1 AGRLLP
7 AGPQRREQVGAE
19 AEGPSPLKPGGAPGG
34 GPPAPA
40 SLFAS
45 VLAFLALLFPL
56 RTPAPKDSAVPV
68 STPASMGNQ
77 SFDTAL
83 SLLYGKTGPGFSG
96 LGTREECALLDDK
109 DPRMQYRVSSL
120 IATLPDPF
128 ASGLSY
134 YFDRYLSAIQQA
146 MAHADYVFDRGR
158 LPWAEQLRAASSGEA
173 KKGAPSPRFTG
184 QPGVLLFH
192 SKSRSQLIVVFVVGE
207 SPLEGIDKP
216 AFESALQQGDDLP
229 ERLCVPAG
237 EIESKNG
244 KGQRAP

>member
-1 AGRLLP
+1 
-7 AGPQRREQVGAE
+7 
-19 AEGPSPLKPGGAPGG
+19 
-34 GPPAPA
+34 
-40 SLFAS
+40 
-45 VLAFLALLFPL
+45 
-56 RTPAPKDSAVPV
+56 
-68 STPASMGNQ
+68 
-77 SFDTAL
+77 
-83 SLLYGKTGPGFSG
+83 
-96 LGTREECALLDDK
+96 
-109 DPRMQYRVSSL
+109 
-120 IATLPDPF
+120 
-128 ASGLSY
+128 
-134 YFDRYLSAIQQA
+134 

-244 KGQRAP
+244 KGQRAPTRVVKILGPSFSGSGTSLSFLTNRSYARKDRSFEIVSGAATYITQGDFGGGRD